1 MERIETNRPKMC
13 LTKKG
18 MASKQVEEIL
28 DKDPAVVSKWV
39 TNAAQ
44 PNVEMFI
51 HLSKILGVSVD
62 DLLWTE

>member
-1 MERIETNRPKMC
+1 MC

-39 TNAAQ
+39 TMAIIQ
-44 PNVEMFI
+44 
-51 HLSKILGVSVD
+51 K
-62 DLLWTE
+62 